1 MARTGRPRVFDKELA
16 ISKAMVLYWE
26 QGFESTS
33 LAQLKE
39 AMGIS
44 SASFYAAFG
53 SKENLFKE
61 VIDRYNT
68 SYGKVTDCLTDTS
81 IKSKVA
87 IEKALRQTAKMQTDS
102 SHPTGCMLVLS
113 ANVCS
118 EKNNHVRDLVFKERS
133 LVRLNLEE
141 CIIRGQE
148 NGEITREVKADVL
161 CTLIEAFMYGISTQ
175 ARDGISYKSIDQAIT
190 QIMKT
195 CDI

>member
-1 MARTGRPRVFDKELA
+1 MARTGRPRVFDKEVAL
-16 ISKAMVLYWE
+16 SKAMVLYWE

-68 SYGKVTDCLTDTS
+68 SYGQVTDCLADTS
-81 IKSKVA
+81 LEPKVA
-87 IEKALRQTAKMQTDS
+87 IETALRQTARMQTDS
-102 SHPTGCMLVLS
+102 NHPSGCLLVLS

-118 EKNNHVRDLVFKERS
+118 EKNNHVRDVVFKERAI
-133 LVRLNLEE
+133 VRANLEE
-141 CIIRGQE
+141 CIIGGQE
-148 NGEITREVKADVL
+148 NGDITRNVNSDVL
-161 CTLIEAFMYGISTQ
+161 CTLIEGFMYGISTQ
-175 ARDGISYKSIDQAIT
+175 ARDGVDYQSIDQAIT
-190 QIMKT
+190 QIMRT
-195 CDI
+195 LDM

>member
-68 SYGKVTDCLTDTS
+68 SYGTVTDCLADTS
-81 IKSKVA
+81 MKPKDA

-102 SHPTGCMLVLS
+102 SHPSGCMLVLS

-118 EKNNHVRDLVFKERS
+118 EKNNHVRDVVFEERA
-133 LVRLNLEE
+133 LVRTNLEK
-141 CIIRGQE
+141 CILRGQT
-148 NGEITREVKADVL
+148 NGEITSSVNSDVL
-161 CTLIEAFMYGISTQ
+161 CTLIEGFMYGISTQ
-175 ARDGISYKSIDQAIT
+175 ARDGVGHQSMDQAIT
-190 QIMKT
+190 QLMKT
-195 CDI
+195 LDI

>member
-1 MARTGRPRVFDKELA
+1 MARTGRPRVFDKESA

-68 SYGKVTDCLTDTS
+68 SYGTVTDCLADPS
-81 IKSKVA
+81 LHPKEA
-87 IEKALRQTAKMQTDS
+87 IEKALRQTAKMQTDP
-102 SHPTGCMLVLS
+102 SHPSGCMLVLS

-118 EKNNHVRDLVFKERS
+118 EKNKHVRDVVFEERT
-133 LVRLNLEE
+133 LVRANLEA
-141 CIIRGQE
+141 CILRGQK
-148 NGEITREVKADVL
+148 NGDITSNVNSDVL
-161 CTLIEAFMYGISTQ
+161 CTLIEGFMYGISTQ
-175 ARDGISYKSIDQAIT
+175 ARDGVGHQSMDQAIT
-190 QIMKT
+190 QMMKT
-195 CDI
+195 FDM

>member
-1 MARTGRPRVFDKELA
+1 MVRTGRPRLFDKELA
-16 ISKAMVLYWE
+16 ISKAMELYWS

-53 SKENLFKE
+53 SKEKLFKE

-81 IKSKVA
+81 IKAKEA
-87 IEKALRQTAKMQTDS
+87 IEKALRQSAKMQTDS
-102 SHPTGCMLVLS
+102 SHPAGCMLVLS
-113 ANVCS
+113 ASVCS
-118 EKNNHVRDLVFKERS
+118 DKNNHVRDIVYHERF
-133 LVRLNLEE
+133 LVRENLED

-148 NGEITREVKADVL
+148 NGEISRAVNSDTL

-175 ARDGISYKSIDQAIT
+175 ARDGLSYTSIDQAIT

-195 CDI
+195 CEI

>member
-1 MARTGRPRVFDKELA
+1 MVRTGRPRVFDKESA
-16 ISKAMVLYWE
+16 ISKAMFLYWE

-61 VIDRYNT
+61 AIDRYNA
-68 SYGKVTDCLTDTS
+68 SYGQVTDCLADTS
-81 IKSKVA
+81 MQPKAA
-87 IEKALRQTAKMQTDS
+87 IETALRQTARMQTDS
-102 SHPTGCMLVLS
+102 SHPSGCMLVLS

-118 EKNNHVRDLVFKERS
+118 EKNNHVRDIVSKERA
-133 LVRLNLEE
+133 LVRCNLEE
-141 CIIRGQE
+141 CIKRGQK
-148 NGEITREVKADVL
+148 NGEITSNINSDVL

-175 ARDGISYKSIDQAIT
+175 ARDGVGYSSMDEAIT
-190 QIMKT
+190 QIMKI
-195 CDI
+195 CE